1 MFRRRLKKEKSK
13 YRLKLFFV
21 VLLVLSVTIV
31 AGEYL
36 LTHFAF
42 GRAVYISPVAK
53 SNRSGLAPSNF
64 LENMLIKNKISYESI
79 SVGSDGATYVVN
91 LSNSGEVIL
100 SSKKDL
106 GSQLTSLQLI
116 LSRLTI
122 EGKKLKKLDFRFDN
136 PVVEF

>member
-13 YRLKLFFV
+13 YRLKIFFV
-21 VLLVLSVTIV
+21 VLLVLSATVIIS
-31 AGEYL
+31 EYL

-42 GRAVYISPVAK
+42 GRTVYISPVAK
-53 SNRSGLAPSNF
+53 SSNSHLSSSNS
-64 LENMLIKNKISYESI
+64 LENLLTQNKIDYDAV
-79 SVGSDGATYVVN
+79 SVGSDGTSYTVN
-91 LSNSGEVIL
+91 LTAGGEVIL

-122 EGKKLKKLDFRFDN
+122 EGKKLKTLDFRFDN